1 MATYEPGT
9 PCWIELATSD
19 QKAARHFYGELLGWT
34 AVEYPMPDGVY
45 VMLQKDGK
53 EVGALYE
60 NAKMPPNWLTYF
72 AVASADEAAAR
83 AKELGANVMQEPF
96 DVMGD
101 IGRMSVIAD
110 PEGAVFAIW
119 QAGQHTGAGLLR
131 QTGALCWSELETR
144 DRDKA
149 VQFYGSLFGFKTKV
163 SPEYIELHV
172 GDTGVGGIMK
182 MSPEMKGVPPHWLS
196 YICITDCDASSA
208 KVQSLGGRLA
218 FGPMDIP
225 NVGRFSVVAD
235 PQGAVFALFEPKM

>member
-1 MATYEPGT
+1 MATHAPGT

-34 AVEYPMPDGVY
+34 AVEYPMPEGVY

-53 EVGALYE
+53 NVGALYE
-60 NAKMPPNWLTYF
+60 NTKTPPNWLTYI
-72 AVASADEAAAR
+72 AVASADEITAR
-83 AKELGANVMQEPF
+83 AKELGANVMQGPF
-96 DVMGD
+96 DVMD
-101 IGRMSVIAD
+101 VGRMSVIAD

-119 QAGQHTGAGLLR
+119 EARKSNGAELLR
-131 QTGALCWSELETR
+131 EMGALCWSELGTR

-149 VQFYGSLFGFKTKV
+149 LQFYGSLFGYTTKV

-172 GDTGVGGIMK
+172 GETAVGGILQMNE
-182 MSPEMKGVPPHWLS
+182 EMKGVPPHWLS
-196 YICITDCDASSA
+196 YLCIADCDASSA
-208 KVQSLGGRLA
+208 KLQSLGGRLM

-235 PQGAVFALFEPKM
+235 PQGAVFALFQPKM